1 MPIFFL
7 LQTPTLP
14 PLVKRENMNFFNR
27 KKSLKKIFFQKRVK
41 TSQNDQRSIQRTL
54 PHKIR
59 DIGENHGA
67 RVV

>member
-1 MPIFFL
+1 
-7 LQTPTLP
+7 
-14 PLVKRENMNFFNR
+14 MNFFNR